1 MNTTYTEVFPTEV
14 SFDNTAVAFSY
25 RSDQDLQ
32 KAYWLFKAINYPL
45 LTKVGTK
52 LVKIALKLKLPIQGI
67 IRHTIF
73 KQFCGGETIAEC
85 QPTIDILAKHG
96 VSTILDYS
104 VEGEQSRASY
114 DRSMQEIL
122 RTIQA
127 AQKTPHLPFCVFKV
141 SGVADIALLEKKQ
154 VNQSLSAEEQEI
166 YARGRDRVNQLCQ
179 AAYEADVKILI
190 DGEES
195 WIQDEIDALADE
207 MMQRYNQEK
216 AVVYNTYQMYRHDML
231 DNLKKAFR
239 RAATH
244 HYYLGAKLVRGAY
257 MEKERDRA
265 EEQGYPDPIQP
276 NKEATDQDYNQ
287 ALVYC
292 LNNKQRIHLVSGSHN
307 EYSNQYLTLLM
318 EKHSLKND
326 DPRVYF
332 AQLYGMSDNISFNLA
347 QQGYNVAKY
356 LPYGPISAVMPYLF
370 RRAAENTSVAGQSSR
385 ELRMVKQE
393 LGRRKKAVG
402 HAN

>member
-1 MNTTYTEVFPTEV
+1 MNTTYTEVLPTEV

-127 AQKTPHLPFCVFKV
+127 AQQTPHLPFCVFKV
-141 SGVADIALLEKKQ
+141 SGVADIALLEKKT
-154 VNQSLSAEEQEI
+154 SPP
-166 YARGRDRVNQLCQ
+166 
-179 AAYEADVKILI
+179 AA
-190 DGEES
+190 
-195 WIQDEIDALADE
+195 
-207 MMQRYNQEK
+207 
-216 AVVYNTYQMYRHDML
+216 
-231 DNLKKAFR
+231 F
-239 RAATH
+239 
-244 HYYLGAKLVRGAY
+244 
-257 MEKERDRA
+257 
-265 EEQGYPDPIQP
+265 
-276 NKEATDQDYNQ
+276 
-287 ALVYC
+287 
-292 LNNKQRIHLVSGSHN
+292 
-307 EYSNQYLTLLM
+307 
-318 EKHSLKND
+318 
-326 DPRVYF
+326 F
-332 AQLYGMSDNISFNLA
+332 
-347 QQGYNVAKY
+347 
-356 LPYGPISAVMPYLF
+356 
-370 RRAAENTSVAGQSSR
+370 
-385 ELRMVKQE
+385 
-393 LGRRKKAVG
+393 
-402 HAN
+402 